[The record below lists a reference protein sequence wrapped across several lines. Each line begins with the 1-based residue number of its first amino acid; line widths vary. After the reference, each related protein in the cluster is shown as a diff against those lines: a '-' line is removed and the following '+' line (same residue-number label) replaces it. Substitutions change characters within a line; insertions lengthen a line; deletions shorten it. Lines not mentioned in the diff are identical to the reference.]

1 MPRHFHLTKV
11 NHTMRRVG
19 LFVRFLSSQ
28 KSWRALLVLG
38 IVAVS
43 FSYLV
48 TVVSI
53 STHGYKIKDLERR
66 IEDLKLENK
75 KLNLK
80 AAQMQAPQR
89 IEAWVRESGMVA
101 ATSVQYV
108 GASTGVVAAR

>member
-1 MPRHFHLTKV
+1 MVF
-11 NHTMRRVG
+11 
-19 LFVRFLSSQ
+19 
-28 KSWRALLVLG
+28 G
-38 IVAVS
+38 ILAVS

-80 AAQMQAPQR
+80 SAEMRVPQR
-89 IEAWVRESGMVA
+89 IEEWVQESGMVA
-101 ATSVQYV
+101 ATDVQYV
-108 GASTGVVAAR
+108 SATSGVVAAR